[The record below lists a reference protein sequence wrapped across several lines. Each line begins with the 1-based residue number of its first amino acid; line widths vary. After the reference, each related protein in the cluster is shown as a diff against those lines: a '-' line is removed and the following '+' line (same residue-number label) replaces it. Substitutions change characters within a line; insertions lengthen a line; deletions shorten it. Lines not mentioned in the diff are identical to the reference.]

1 MGINLVISSLVLVI
15 KYDLYMFLMGV
26 RVHFYACTS
35 MSIDMEGNELMQS
48 VFRTGQSDSH
58 VLIGIYKSKV
68 AFIVNMNPCPLIFI
82 NHGVVYVVVAVVAHT
97 TVMRRPG
104 PADLMSLILC

>member
-48 VFRTGQSDSH
+48 VFQTGQSIH
-58 VLIGIYKSKV
+58 MYLLEFTKAK
-68 AFIVNMNPCPLIFI
+68 
-82 NHGVVYVVVAVVAHT
+82 
-97 TVMRRPG
+97 
-104 PADLMSLILC
+104 

>member
-1 MGINLVISSLVLVI
+1 
-15 KYDLYMFLMGV
+15 
-26 RVHFYACTS
+26 
-35 MSIDMEGNELMQS
+35 
-48 VFRTGQSDSH
+48 
-58 VLIGIYKSKV
+58 
-68 AFIVNMNPCPLIFI
+68 MNPCPLLFI

>member
-48 VFRTGQSDSH
+48 VFEQAN
-58 VLIGIYKSKV
+58 LIHMYLLEFTKAK
-68 AFIVNMNPCPLIFI
+68 
-82 NHGVVYVVVAVVAHT
+82 
-97 TVMRRPG
+97 
-104 PADLMSLILC
+104 

>member
-15 KYDLYMFLMGV
+15 KYDICMFLMGV

-48 VFRTGQSDSH
+48 VF
-58 VLIGIYKSKV
+58 
-68 AFIVNMNPCPLIFI
+68 
-82 NHGVVYVVVAVVAHT
+82 
-97 TVMRRPG
+97 
-104 PADLMSLILC
+104 

>member
-58 VLIGIYKSKV
+58 VLFGISRSTPFPEDILTLLSYLSATTKV
-68 AFIVNMNPCPLIFI
+68 KHLQYHRKICN
-82 NHGVVYVVVAVVAHT
+82 
-97 TVMRRPG
+97 
-104 PADLMSLILC
+104 